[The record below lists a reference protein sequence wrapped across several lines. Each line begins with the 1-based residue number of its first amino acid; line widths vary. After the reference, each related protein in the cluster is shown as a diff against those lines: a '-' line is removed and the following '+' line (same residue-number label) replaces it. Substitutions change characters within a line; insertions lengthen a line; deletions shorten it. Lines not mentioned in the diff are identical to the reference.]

1 MLKTGPNFMTYGML
15 MLALTLAM
23 ASCSKKE
30 ETKAPPM
37 PPAPST
43 PTGQAPAAQAP
54 EASPPQAAPASQPDA
69 SLAKTS
75 PADAYVISA
84 NPELKGRLGRLVV
97 AFPEGANAGGA
108 RVEIYKPGEDKSL
121 TGGYG
126 NQQLDLLPG
135 TYAVVISGKRIE
147 GVPVQSAHDTKM
159 KVGVLRVTAG
169 GGTHIEVLD
178 SSTQKELTSGYGNQ
192 VFGLPIGTIQV
203 RIANQ
208 SEAVTI
214 QDGKI
219 TDF

>member
-1 MLKTGPNFMTYGML
+1 MMKTGPKFMTYGIL
-15 MLALTLAM
+15 MLALTISV

-30 ETKAPPM
+30 ETKAPST
-37 PPAPST
+37 PPAPT
-43 PTGQAPAAQAP
+43 AQAP
-54 EASPPQAAPASQPDA
+54 SAQAPGASPTQAAPAPQPDA
-69 SLAKTS
+69 ALVKTS

-84 NPELKGRLGRLVV
+84 DPELKGRLGRLVV
-97 AFPEGANAGGA
+97 VFPEGANTGGSH
-108 RVEIYKPGEDKSL
+108 VEIYKAGETASL
-121 TGGYG
+121 AGGYG
-126 NQQLDLLPG
+126 NQKLDLLPG

-169 GGTHIEVLD
+169 SGTHIEVLD
-178 SSTQKELTSGYGNQ
+178 PSTQKELTSGYGNQ
-192 VFGLPIGTIQV
+192 VFGLPIGTVHV
-203 RIANQ
+203 RIAGQ